1 MRRTRRV
8 KIVATLGPASYA
20 PEMIQRLFEA
30 GVDVF
35 RINMS
40 HSPFDLVKKVH
51 AAVRNAEAHFGRPIG
66 ILCDLQGP
74 KFRVGNIGGE
84 RVSLAEGT
92 TFRFDR
98 TESEGGAERV
108 FLPHPQIFEA
118 VEPGHTLL
126 LDDGKI
132 RMTVVDKGRSTI
144 DATVLVGGTLASR
157 KGISLPD
164 TVLPIGA
171 WAWTGW
177 RCRSCS
183 AART

>member
-20 PEMIQRLFEA
+20 PEMIERLFEA

-51 AAVRNAEAHFGRPIG
+51 AAVRTAEANFGRPIG

-74 KFRVGNIGGE
+74 KFRDGN
-84 RVSLAEGT
+84 
-92 TFRFDR
+92 
-98 TESEGGAERV
+98 
-108 FLPHPQIFEA
+108 
-118 VEPGHTLL
+118 
-126 LDDGKI
+126 I
-132 RMTVVDKGRSTI
+132 RMTVIDKKRSRI

-164 TVLPIGA
+164 TVLPIGPLTEKDKKDLDFA
-171 WAWTGW
+171 LRLGVDWVALSFVQ
-177 RCRSCS
+177 R
-183 AART
+183 